1 MTGILK
7 EMATTVSRQDIV
19 DFLYEESELL
29 DEWKLVEW
37 ADLFSEDG
45 TYLVPPLGNP
55 DADPAKSIFYINDDR
70 ARLEE
75 RAKRLLKK
83 EAHVEYPHSTT
94 VRNIH
99 NVRIKKQEGNVLHV
113 RCNFSTYRTKREV
126 LDCFVGVNDYQL
138 VMKDQKIVIREKKVT
153 LKLDSLRPHGKIS
166 LIL

>member
-1 MTGILK
+1 MTI
-7 EMATTVSRQDIV
+7 TRQEIA
-19 DFLYEESELL
+19 DFLYHESELL
-29 DEWKLVEW
+29 DEWQLEEW
-37 ADLFSEDG
+37 AALFSPDG
-45 TYLVPPLGNP
+45 KYLVPPLGNP
-55 DADPAKSIFYINDDR
+55 DADPAKSLYYIDDNR

-83 EAHVEYPHSTT
+83 EAHVEYPHSKT

-99 NVRIKKQEGNVLHV
+99 NVRIKSQEGNEVRV

-126 LDCFVGVNDYQL
+126 LDCFVGVIDYKFVVNDNE
-138 VMKDQKIVIREKKVT
+138 IVIQEKKVT